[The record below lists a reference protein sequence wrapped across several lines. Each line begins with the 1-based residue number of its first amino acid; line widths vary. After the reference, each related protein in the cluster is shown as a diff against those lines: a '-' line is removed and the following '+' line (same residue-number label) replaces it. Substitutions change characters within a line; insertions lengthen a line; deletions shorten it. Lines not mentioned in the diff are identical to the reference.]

1 MIKAPVT
8 KMRMAM
14 IKKSK
19 TFQLTSAENCIAIK
33 GTESRPNIKI
43 ISKESCSFSDLLLS
57 WCICSFSNELSR
69 YIMGYLILLRQ
80 YHFHVPLGIIMRLT
94 ECGK

>member
-1 MIKAPVT
+1 M

-33 GTESRPNIKI
+33 GIESRPNIKR
-43 ISKESCSFSDLLLS
+43 ISKESCSFSDLLS

-80 YHFHVPLGIIMRLT
+80 YHFHVALGIIMR
-94 ECGK
+94 